1 LSPWFSL
8 QILQAILFTANG
20 VSKKMKIIENMPI
33 IVIVAANLAN
43 IAIGVATGASFPV
56 LMIRCI
62 VVTIVFGALSYM
74 LAKTIVN
81 AMECSQLKKL
91 AAGKDEEAESAD
103 GRNKTDKKNS
113 FDIKV
118 PPLEDEEL
126 LSINKDSD
134 NDFIELNPVRLKS
147 LINSDQK

>member
-1 LSPWFSL
+1 
-8 QILQAILFTANG
+8 
-20 VSKKMKIIENMPI
+20 MKIIENMPI

-43 IAIGVATGASFPV
+43 IAIGISTRTSFSV

-62 VVTIVFGALSYM
+62 IVTILFGVLSYM
-74 LAKTIVN
+74 LTKTITN
-81 AMECSQLKKL
+81 AIECSQMKKL
-91 AAGKDEEAESAD
+91 AAGKDEKPD
-103 GRNKTDKKNS
+103 NKNS

-118 PPLEDEEL
+118 PPLDDEEL

-147 LINSDQK
+147 FRNSDQN